1 MRARLV
7 AGSGTLAYD
16 LAERLGDSSRPLVV
30 MTDDERLLDTVSE
43 NVPAATVTH
52 GDPTATAEF
61 EAIESDIESVLAV
74 ADEPEKTAAI
84 LRASGDALPDA
95 LNVAYLAED
104 DPNAQTAIDRYADRV
119 IKRPSATAT
128 AITDRLTEAGS
139 RFRALRRVLA
149 DVEAPLAIV
158 MHDNPDPD
166 AIASAIA
173 LAKLADMAG
182 LTTELC
188 YFGSITHQENRA
200 FVNLLEIELTNLDTE
215 ADLSAFGGFALVDHS
230 RPGVNDQLPP
240 NTQVDIV
247 IDHHPPREPVEAPYV
262 DLRSE
267 VGATSTL
274 LVEYLQQSALRID
287 ETVATAL
294 LFGIRVD
301 TDEFRREVCE
311 TDFEAA
317 AALLPAANLGT
328 LQRIENPSMSPE
340 TLETIGRSIRNRV
353 RHGPVVISGVDGLG
367 SRDALAQAADRL
379 LNIEDVTTTVVYGID
394 AGTIYVSARTRGADL
409 DIGEA
414 LRDAFGPIGSAGG
427 HADMAGAQIEVGSF
441 EYGGAATDDH
451 PLVEIVDEVITNRF
465 LNVVEARWNQPIRAE
480 SGDQYRIEDDEPSDR
495 DVLVFPPEGESVDD

>member
-7 AGSGTLAYD
+7 AGSGTIADELI
-16 LAERLGDSSRPLVV
+16 ERLGDSSRPLVV
-30 MTDDERLLDTVSE
+30 VTDDERLLEVVAE
-43 NVPAATVTH
+43 NVPAGTVTH
-52 GDPTATAEF
+52 GDPTTSAAFEEITA
-61 EAIESDIESVLAV
+61 DVESVLA
-74 ADEPEKTAAI
+74 ASDDSSKTAEIA
-84 LRASGDALPDA
+84 RAVGQALPDA
-95 LNVAYLAED
+95 LIVGYLAEHGPD
-104 DPNAQTAIDRYADRV
+104 ARAALEGHTDRIVDRSRVTAA
-119 IKRPSATAT
+119 S
-128 AITDRLTEAGS
+128 ITDRLSEAGS
-139 RFRALRRVLA
+139 RFRSLRRVLT
-149 DVEAPLAIV
+149 DLDGPLAIV

-173 LAKLADMAG
+173 LKRLADLAD
-182 LTTELC
+182 TTAELC
-188 YFGSITHQENRA
+188 YFGSISHQENRA
-200 FVNLLEIELTNLDTE
+200 FVNLLEIELTNLKE
-215 ADLSAFGGFALVDHS
+215 GADLSEFGGFALVDHS
-230 RPGVNDQLPP
+230 RPGVNDQLPAETP
-240 NTQVDIV
+240 IDIV
-247 IDHHPPREPVEAPYV
+247 IDHHPPREPVEAAYV
-262 DLRSE
+262 DLRSD

-274 LVEYLQQSALRID
+274 LIEYLQQSAIRID

-340 TLETIGRSIRNRV
+340 TLETIGCAIRNRA
-353 RHGPVVISGVDGLG
+353 RHGPVVITGVDGLR

-394 AGTIYVSARTRGADL
+394 EGTIYVSARTRGADL

-427 HADMAGAQIEVGSF
+427 HADMAGAQIEAGSF
-441 EYGGAATDDH
+441 EYGGAASDEH

-465 LNVVEARWNQPIRAE
+465 LNVVEARWNRPIRAE
-480 SGDQYRIEDDEPSDR
+480 SGDQYRIEGEASDR
-495 DVLVFPPEGESVDD
+495 DVLVFPPESESVDD

>member
-16 LAERLGDSSRPLVV
+16 LTERLGDSSRPLVV
-30 MTDDERLLDTVSE
+30 VTDDERLLERVSE
-43 NVPAATVTH
+43 NAPAATVTH
-52 GDPTATAEF
+52 GDPTVPAEF
-61 EAIESDIESVLAV
+61 EALEADIESVLAV
-74 ADEPEKTAAI
+74 ADDPTETVAI
-84 LRASGDALPDA
+84 LRASGRALPDA
-95 LNVAYLAED
+95 LSVGYLAES
-104 DPNAQTAIDRYADRV
+104 DPNAQVAVDQYADRV
-119 IKRPSATAT
+119 IERPSVTAT
-128 AITDRLTEAGS
+128 AITDRLTEAGG
-139 RFRALRRVLA
+139 RFRTLRRVLA
-149 DVEAPLAIV
+149 DLKAPLAIV

-173 LAKLADMAG
+173 LARLANTAG

-200 FVNLLEIELTNLDTE
+200 FVNLLEIELTNLE
-215 ADLSAFGGFALVDHS
+215 AGADLSEFGGFALVDHS

-240 NTQVDIV
+240 DTPVDIV

-274 LVEYLQQSALRID
+274 LVEYLQQSALQID
-287 ETVATAL
+287 ETIATAL

-340 TLETIGRSIRNRV
+340 TLETIGCAIRNRV
-353 RHGPVVISGVDGLG
+353 RHGPIVITGVDGLG

-379 LNIEDVTTTVVYGID
+379 LHIEDVTTTVVYGID
-394 AGTIYVSARTRGADL
+394 EGTIYVSARTRGADL

-441 EYGGAATDDH
+441 EYGGAASDEH

-465 LNVVEARWNQPIRAE
+465 LNVVEARWNRPIRAE
-480 SGDQYRIEDDEPSDR
+480 TGDQYRIEGEPSDR
-495 DVLVFPPEGESVDD
+495 DVLVFPPESDSVDD

>member
-7 AGSGTLAYD
+7 VGSGTLAYE
-16 LAERLGDSSRPLVV
+16 LIERLGDGSRPLVV
-30 MTDDERLLDTVSE
+30 VTDDERLLEEVTE
-43 NVPAATVTH
+43 HVPAATTTH
-52 GDPTATAEF
+52 GDPTTPAAF
-61 EAIESDIESVLAV
+61 EDVEADVESVLAV
-74 ADEPEKTAAI
+74 ADAPSKTAAI
-84 LRASGDALPDA
+84 LRATGRALPDA
-95 LNVAYLAED
+95 LNVAYLAES
-104 DPNAQTAIDRYADRV
+104 DPDTREAVERHADHIIDR
-119 IKRPSATAT
+119 PSVTAA

-139 RFRALRRVLA
+139 RFRALQRVLA
-149 DVEAPLAIV
+149 ELDGPLAIV

-173 LAKLADMAG
+173 LGRLADLADIS
-182 LTTELC
+182 TELC
-188 YFGSITHQENRA
+188 YFGSIAHQENRA
-200 FVNLLEIELTNLDTE
+200 FVNLLGIELTNLQSG
-215 ADLSAFGGFALVDHS
+215 ADLSEFGGFALVDHS
-230 RPGVNDQLPP
+230 RPGVNDQLPADTP
-240 NTQVDIV
+240 IDIV
-247 IDHHPPREPVEAPYV
+247 IDHHPPREPVEAAYV
-262 DLRSE
+262 DLRSD

-340 TLETIGRSIRNRV
+340 TLETIGCAIRNRA
-353 RHGPVVISGVDGLG
+353 RHGPVVITGVDGLR

-379 LNIEDVTTTVVYGID
+379 LNIEDVTTTVVYGIED
-394 AGTIYVSARTRGADL
+394 GTIHVSARTRGADL

-427 HADMAGAQIEVGSF
+427 HADMAGAQIEAGSF
-441 EYGGAATDDH
+441 EYGGSESDGR

-465 LNVVEARWNQPIRAE
+465 LNVLEARWNRPIRAD
-480 SGDQYRIEDDEPSDR
+480 SGDQYRIEGEPSDR
-495 DVLVFPPEGESVDD
+495 DVLVFPPEGESIDD